1 MFSWFSTNEVLP
13 LLSTEDVRA
22 AQAAGPTKT
31 SVALSAVNFAN
42 GVVGA
47 GIVGL
52 PAAFNQMGL
61 PLGVTS
67 CVVVA
72 TCSQYTIRLLAEMG
86 TAHGLSN
93 YLDLAQRGF
102 GDLGYLFCSIF
113 QAVFAFGAMVTY
125 LIIFADTLPSALHDF
140 DPARFTDDWA
150 TRRIVLAVAGL
161 CVLLPL
167 SLIRSFGELA
177 RLGLLK
183 LGATLFLT
191 ITVCYYAATL
201 KTSSTDLY
209 ACKYTAVHNDYFPAL
224 GTIAFAFV
232 CHHQTFL
239 VQGALKNATPRRFAL
254 TTALAIFG
262 SFALSLTVAAAGY
275 LTFFEN
281 TQGDLFVNYED
292 HVSAGLPLPHPGL
305 LNTARLL
312 LAANMII
319 TYPGELMVVR
329 GTIESILSRRR
340 KALRWKDLDAP
351 QHDVADVAALA
362 QLRAAE
368 VEQAARSADSWR
380 PGTPLTR
387 PLLEHLLITSALF
400 LVSLTIAM
408 LVSNIGV
415 ILNLTGSTAAVFL
428 SFLFPAALR
437 LRLGKDA
444 SDTNPI
450 LHSDNAAPI
459 LVLCF
464 GALAFVASSGFTL
477 VKLFLPTS
485 APINEGTQCS

>member
-1 MFSWFSTNEVLP
+1 MFSWFSTDEVLP
-13 LLSTEDVRA
+13 LLSAEDVRA

-86 TAHGLSN
+86 NAHGLSN

-113 QAVFAFGAMVTY
+113 QAAFAFGAMVTY
-125 LIIFADTLPSALHDF
+125 LIIFADTLPSALNDF
-140 DPARFTDDWA
+140 DPARFKDDWN

-201 KTSSTDLY
+201 DSSSNY
-209 ACKYTAVHNDYFPAL
+209 SRACKYTAVHNDYFPAL

-275 LTFFEN
+275 LTFFDN
-281 TQGDLFVNYED
+281 TKGDLFVNYEE
-292 HVSAGLPLPHPGL
+292 HVTAGLPLPHPGL

-387 PLLEHLLITSALF
+387 PLLEHLLITTALF

-437 LRLGKDA
+437 LRLGKSA

-450 LHSDNAAPI
+450 LHADNAAPI

-464 GALAFVASSGFTL
+464 GALAFVASSGFTI

-485 APINEGTQCS
+485 APINEGAQCS